1 MRIVSLLPSATE
13 IAFALGLGESLV
25 GVTHLCDWPVEA
37 STKQRVTSS
46 LLPAGATPRQI
57 DELVRA
63 HVDGGAPTED
73 LDLASIADLDPDLIL
88 SQDLCHVCA
97 VPAGEIGQA
106 LTALGCRSSVVSLD
120 PHSLTDIFTMVQ
132 KVGDAA
138 DRAQVAARVGD
149 GLRRRLEAVRSA
161 VADAPR
167 PRVLVLE
174 WGDPPFNAGHW
185 IPEMV
190 EAAGA
195 DAVLA
200 ESGGDSVRVTWEQV
214 REAQPDVV
222 VYAPCGYHLENAEAE
237 ASSLVLSR
245 PEIGAAQVYAV
256 DADGLFVR
264 PGPRVVDGVEALAAA
279 LHPDRFAEPAPS
291 GSIRRLA

>member
-1 MRIVSLLPSATE
+1 M
-13 IAFALGLGESLV
+13 

-37 STKQRVTSS
+37 NTKRRVTSS
-46 LLPAGATPRQI
+46 LLPAGATPLRI

-63 HVDGGAPTED
+63 HMDGGAPTED
-73 LDLASIADLDPDLIL
+73 LDLTSIAGLDADLIL

-106 LTALGCRSSVVSLD
+106 LAALGCRSSVVSLD

-132 KVGDAA
+132 KVGDAG
-138 DRAQVAARVGD
+138 DRAEAAARVVA
-149 GLRRRLEAVRSA
+149 GLRRRLDAVRSA
-161 VADAPR
+161 VADAQR

-195 DAVLA
+195 EPVLA
-200 ESGGDSVRVTWEQV
+200 QPGDDSVRITWEQV
-214 REAQPDVV
+214 GEAAPDVV
-222 VYAPCGYHLENAEAE
+222 VYAPCGYHLEDAAAEA
-237 ASSLVLSR
+237 ASLVLGR
-245 PEIGAAQVYAV
+245 PEIAAAQVYAV

-279 LHPDRFAEPAPS
+279 LHPDRFAKPAPT
-291 GSIRRLA
+291 GSIRRLP

>member
-13 IAFALGLGESLV
+13 IAFALGLGEDLV
-25 GVTHLCDWPVEA
+25 AVTHLCDWPVEVN
-37 STKQRVTSS
+37 TKQRVTSS
-46 LLPAGATPRQI
+46 LLPAGATPGQI
-57 DELVRA
+57 DELVRT
-63 HVDGGAPTED
+63 HMEGGAPTED
-73 LDLASIADLDPDLIL
+73 LDVAAIADLDPDLIL

-106 LTALGCRSSVVSLD
+106 LAVVGCRSSVVSLD
-120 PHSLTDIFTMVQ
+120 PHSLADIFTMVQ

-138 DRAQVAARVGD
+138 DRAQVAARVVE

-237 ASSLVLSR
+237 ASSLVLGR

>member
-13 IAFALGLGESLV
+13 IAFALGLDDDLV
-25 GVTHLCDWPVEA
+25 AVTHLCDWPAEA
-37 STKQRVTSS
+37 RTKRRVTSS
-46 LLPAGATPRQI
+46 LLPVGATPGQI

-63 HVDGGAPTED
+63 PMDGGAPTED
-73 LDLASIADLDPDLIL
+73 LDLSSIGDLDPDLIL

-106 LTALGCRSSVVSLD
+106 LATLGCRASVLSLD
-120 PHSLTDIFTMVQ
+120 PHSLSDIFIMIQ
-132 KVGDAA
+132 KVGDAT
-138 DRAQVAARVGD
+138 DRAEGASRLVA

-161 VADAPR
+161 VTDAPR

-195 DAVLA
+195 EPVLA
-200 ESGGDSVRVTWEQV
+200 QPGGDSEGITWEQV
-214 REAQPDVV
+214 AKTRPDIVL
-222 VYAPCGYHLENAEAE
+222 YAPCGYRLEHAEAE
-237 ASSLVLSR
+237 ASTLILGR

-264 PGPRVVDGVEALAAA
+264 PGPRVVDGVEALAAS
-279 LHPDRFAEPAPS
+279 LHPDRFSEPAPV